1 MNAEIGEKNT
11 LIVDGLIKGKMVRV
25 KEKRGRAKEVPG
37 CLKANTV
44 TKGSVELS
52 CSKPGSAK
60 DDNVVLCQVS
70 MKKVVVISSGR
81 TQRDCL

>member
-1 MNAEIGEKNT
+1 ME
-11 LIVDGLIKGKMVRV
+11 DGQI

-60 DDNVVLCQVS
+60 DDNVVLYQVS
-70 MKKVVVISSGR
+70 MKKAVVIFLGKNAEGLFVMKR
-81 TQRDCL
+81 REGERRELV